1 MDKNLSYPATK
12 PCYDPALGIGRRR
25 IMKIRDMRRVLWKV
39 FNWSVGMSALNGL
52 ALYLHDI
59 IPKMTIFL
67 VVLWG
72 TLLSAI
78 FFSGMLL
85 LMLET
90 IYLFKNRNVY
100 AILIATIVVFVEI
113 GILVMIFVNI

>member
-1 MDKNLSYPATK
+1 
-12 PCYDPALGIGRRR
+12 
-25 IMKIRDMRRVLWKV
+25 MKIRDMRRVLWKV